1 MLSHTALAGP
11 GSPPW
16 LSSVGVEPGSL
27 CIGYGGGGAVVS
39 GGFASTFTRPSE
51 AWAQA
56 VKARAQGVIPRSSA
70 LTQRGCLPKI
80 SGTHPSSDCQPLG
93 EQQEKLSRDSLLLAG
108 RPTRQEDSS
117 AFFERLARLPSGTR
131 HGEGASIRWQRTRL
145 CAFSEVRRVIC
156 GPLGALGAGWQSTDQ
171 SMNQQL
177 CL

>member
-1 MLSHTALAGP
+1 MLPRRCLAALP
-11 GSPPW
+11 GSPRSL
-16 LSSVGVEPGSL
+16 LSQGPA
-27 CIGYGGGGAVVS
+27 CIEYGGGGAVVS

-93 EQQEKLSRDSLLLAG
+93 SSKRSFPVTAFSWPADRHGMRIALPFSEGLAI
-108 RPTRQEDSS
+108 P
-117 AFFERLARLPSGTR
+117 PSGTR

-145 CAFSEVRRVIC
+145 CAFSEVRRKFV
-156 GPLGALGAGWQSTDQ
+156 GRGSTGSRMAVSQSTDQ